1 MLKAHISAWRYT
13 LTLLCMVT
21 FLLAGFGCRE
31 IDWTPWASEQKA
43 THANGAQAS
52 TPTPA
57 TGTGDNKTGPSLANG
72 VTARPIA
79 LQSIDFLVLRVR
91 AARGVFS
98 ESGKIWNP
106 LDEEMIPADTQQIL
120 RKNGL
125 RIGIGKQGA
134 WPQIKA
140 LLDAEKVEVFQNH
153 RPVQNGLPL
162 TIEINP
168 NPRDQTLFLF
178 RPDGS
183 LPGAT
188 FPQST
193 NVLRIE
199 YWIPIDDS
207 NAVMLEL
214 MPEIRQVR
222 VHPRPSPSPDGWVQS
237 PPYQPSRPLRELA
250 ARVRID
256 PDTFLALGPSRA
268 AQQHHLA
275 GSLLLCEE
283 IDGRQYE
290 SMYFITPKVVTI
302 GGPALP

>member
-1 MLKAHISAWRYT
+1 MQCALRLSCRYNR
-13 LTLLCMVT
+13 LLVCTVS
-21 FLLAGFGCRE
+21 FLLAWAGCRE
-31 IDWTPWASEQKA
+31 IDWTPWANNQEAAPTDDAQSTMSA
-43 THANGAQAS
+43 PASSAGADKVGS
-52 TPTPA
+52 LLTETP
-57 TGTGDNKTGPSLANG
+57 N
-72 VTARPIA
+72 VRPIA

-106 LDEEMIPADTQQIL
+106 VDEEVIPADKQRIL

-125 RIGIGKQGA
+125 RIGLGKQGA

-140 LLDAEKVEVFQNH
+140 LLDAEKVETFQNH

-162 TIEINP
+162 TIEIDP
-168 NPRDQTLFLF
+168 RPRDQTLFLF

-193 NVLRIE
+193 NVIRIE
-199 YWIPIDDS
+199 YWIPVDDAE
-207 NAVMLEL
+207 AVMLEL
-214 MPEIRQVR
+214 MPEIRQQKSQAR
-222 VHPRPSPSPDGWVQS
+222 QGLGPNGWVQ
-237 PPYQPSRPLRELA
+237 PTPYKPSRPLRELA
-250 ARVRID
+250 AQVRIG
-256 PDTFLALGPSRA
+256 PDEFLALGPSRSA
-268 AQQHHLA
+268 HQHHLA

-290 SMYFITPKVVTI
+290 SMYFLSLIHI
-302 GGPALP
+302 